1 MTKKHKTCTTDEG
14 KSCRATNAPQ
24 SHSVL
29 VHRAEGQTQ
38 HTSRPVKKPSVQ
50 AGSDSLYLRG
60 HIHDFTHEDQT
71 SPQLNK
77 KLQLL
82 PTVTVLKFNNIT
94 ALAAM
99 NYVLLFLAVP
109 ENIQFCVVL
118 EALSLA

>member
-1 MTKKHKTCTTDEG
+1 MTKKHKTSTTDEE

-38 HTSRPVKKPSVQ
+38 HTSRPVNKPSVQ

-82 PTVTVLKFNNIT
+82 PTLTVLKFNNIT

-109 ENIQFCVVL
+109 ENIQFCVVF
-118 EALSLA
+118 EALSVA